1 MQIRLTEELSRRET
15 GLLSLLGARHRG
27 LTRWR
32 ALRSALLEAQ
42 FPHRNEAVI
51 GFHFIHNPVVCS
63 FRWSSGQSGLAIR
76 P

>member
-1 MQIRLTEELSRRET
+1 MEIRLTEELSRRET
-15 GLLSLLGARHRG
+15 GLLSLLGAWHPG

-51 GFHFIHNPVVCS
+51 GFHFIHDRVVCS